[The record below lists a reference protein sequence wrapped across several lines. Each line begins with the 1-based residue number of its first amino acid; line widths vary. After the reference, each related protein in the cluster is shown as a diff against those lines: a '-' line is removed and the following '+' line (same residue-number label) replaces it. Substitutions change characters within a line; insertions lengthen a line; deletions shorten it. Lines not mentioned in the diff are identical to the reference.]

1 MGFYLNNSEPYS
13 MYQEMVRNPYF
24 VDKTQMI
31 FWIFVKKL
39 LPKEIMS

>member
-31 FWIFVKKL
+31 EARAAEVFR
-39 LPKEIMS
+39 